1 VNGKTVMT
9 LFHSR
14 QPGADGKDL
23 PLTKGR
29 IQLQS
34 EGAEVFYRDIE
45 IRSITRLPETLLVKN
60 D

>member
-1 VNGKTVMT
+1 MT

-14 QPGADGKDL
+14 QPGNDGKDL
-23 PLTKGR
+23 PLTKGK

-45 IRSITRLPETLLVKN
+45 IRSITSLPETLLIRNNK
-60 D
+60 

>member
-14 QPGADGKDL
+14 QPGDDGKDL